1 MTFPASSSTGP
12 RALLN
17 ATIPAGLRP
26 SSFTD
31 ESMRYDIALSDGK
44 ISDILPAGNLS
55 SVGEAID
62 LKGQMVWPCFA
73 DIHTHLDKAFIWE
86 RTPNPDGTFMG
97 ALQAT
102 TQDREGYW
110 TDADVERRMEFSLNC
125 AYAHG
130 TSAIRTHL
138 DTFGTHGNRV
148 WPLLRRLQKK
158 WYGKVALQGVSL
170 TMPERYMGEDRD
182 GIVRN
187 VAETEGGVLG
197 AVLMKHNTTPEAL
210 EVLFGLATEYGLELD
225 LHVDENG
232 ETDGTALELIAK
244 TALKLR
250 FRQKI
255 LCGHCCSLSVQSETQ
270 QTHIISLLGEAGIGI
285 VSLPLC
291 NMYLQDRTAG
301 RTPRWRGVT
310 LLQELDAAGI
320 PVMLASDNVRDPF
333 YAYGDF
339 DMHEILQGG
348 TRIGQLDHTHRP
360 WAQSVTSRPG
370 SWMGRTHRLGKGA
383 PADLIIF
390 PARSM
395 NEWMSRSQAGRTVL
409 RNGRILEA
417 TPPSYETL
425 GGEI

>member
-1 MTFPASSSTGP
+1 MTVSLLPGQKPSG
-12 RALLN
+12 LLN
-17 ATIPAGLRP
+17 ATIPEALLP
-26 SSFTD
+26 SALIGSKAC
-31 ESMRYDIALSDGK
+31 DIALEDGR
-44 ISDILPAGNLS
+44 IADILPAGQLPHVPGN
-55 SVGEAID
+55 ID
-62 LKGQMVWPCFA
+62 LQKQMVWPCFA
-73 DIHTHLDKAFIWE
+73 DIHTHLDKAFIWD

-102 TQDREGYW
+102 TQDREAYW
-110 TDADVERRMEFSLNC
+110 TDADVERRMEFSLKC

-138 DTFGTHGNRV
+138 DTFGEHGSRV

-158 WYGKVALQGVSL
+158 WAGKIALQGVSL
-170 TMPERYMGEDRD
+170 TMPERYMSEDRD

-210 EVLFGLATEYGLELD
+210 DVLFGLATEYGLELD

-232 ETDGTALELIAK
+232 ETGGTALELIAR
-244 TALKLR
+244 TALKHR

-255 LCGHCCSLSVQSETQ
+255 LCGHCCSLTVQTETDQ
-270 QTHIISLLGEAGIGI
+270 SRIITLLAEAGIGI

-310 LLQELDAAGI
+310 LLQELDAAGV

-348 TRIGQLDHTHRP
+348 TRIGHLDHSSRP
-360 WAQSVTSRPG
+360 WAQSVTRRPG
-370 SWMGRTHRLGKGA
+370 DWMGRVNYLQKGA
-383 PADLIIF
+383 AADLIVF
-390 PARSM
+390 PARTM
-395 NEWMSRSQAGRTVL
+395 NEWMSRPQTARTVL
-409 RNGRILEA
+409 RNGRVIDAML
-417 TPPSYETL
+417 PSYQTL
-425 GGEI
+425 EGAV